1 MGISSQYDADMASL
15 YALSQGAHA
24 PHVTIDQSDIQ
35 PWLTD
40 WRGRYTGNAM
50 ASVSPR
56 NVKEVQHAVHWARH
70 YNVALVPQGGNSG
83 MVGGATPDES
93 GRSIILSLRKMT
105 AIRDIDIDGR
115 TVVADAGVV
124 LQNLHEAVAEKDL
137 RFPLTLGGKGS
148 ATIGGLVATN
158 AGGTQV
164 LRHGNMRALV
174 AGVEAVLPNGEVFD
188 GLKALKKDNRGF
200 DLNQLL
206 VGSEGT
212 IGIVTAARLRLVPQL
227 IDRTVIWAGLDT
239 IQQARKLLLHCQEMC
254 SAAVE
259 GFEVIPQT
267 CLDAVLKH
275 IPATKAPLS
284 SRHDWYCLIELVQ
297 DDPAQHSPATLAEAI
312 MEQALKKDL
321 VQNAVISAS
330 EAQTEAFWKLRDSI
344 SEAERAAG
352 PAVQHDI
359 SVPVQDMPDFIST
372 VIPQVEQQ
380 FAGTRA
386 IAFGHL
392 GDGNVHFH
400 VIAPQGSISEKW
412 YAEDSKAI
420 SDWVYRQVMAWGGS
434 ISAEHGIGQMKR
446 DILHEL
452 DSPARIFALKGI
464 KQGLDPANIMNPGKL
479 ISNL

>member
-1 MGISSQYDADMASL
+1 MGISSQHDADIVSL
-15 YALSQGAHA
+15 NALSQGAHA

-40 WRGRYTGNAM
+40 WRGRYIGNAM
-50 ASVSPR
+50 ALVSPR
-56 NVKEVQHAVHWARH
+56 NVKEVQHVVHWARR

-105 AIRDIDIDGR
+105 AIRDIDIDGL

-227 IDRTVIWAGLDT
+227 IDRTVIWAGLET
-239 IQQARKLLLHCQEMC
+239 IQQARKLLLHCQKMC
-254 SAAVE
+254 GAAVE

-321 VQNAVISAS
+321 AQNAVISAS

-352 PAVQHDI
+352 PAVQHDV
-359 SVPVQDMPDFIST
+359 SVPVQDMPDFIDT

-380 FAGTRA
+380 FVGTRA

-400 VIAPQGSISEKW
+400 VIAPQGSMPEKW
-412 YAEDSKAI
+412 YAEDSKRI
-420 SDWVYRQVMAWGGS
+420 SDWVYQQVMAWGGS

-464 KQGLDPANIMNPGKL
+464 KRGLDPENIMNPGKL